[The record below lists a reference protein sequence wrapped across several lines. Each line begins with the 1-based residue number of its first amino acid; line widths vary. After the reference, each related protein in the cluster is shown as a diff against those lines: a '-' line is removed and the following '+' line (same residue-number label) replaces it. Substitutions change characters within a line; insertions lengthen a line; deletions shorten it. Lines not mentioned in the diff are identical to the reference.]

1 MKRGSFVLSAVLL
14 VLMAADLQAQ
24 TPTVPPAK
32 VHKIAVGGE
41 GGWDYLTVDP
51 DARRLYVSRGNRVVV
66 LDLDK
71 ETVVGE
77 LADTPGVH
85 GIAVVPELGKG
96 FTSNGSDSSV
106 TVFDLKTL
114 KATGKIKAR
123 GVPDAILYDPA
134 SKRVITFNHRTNDG
148 TSIDPATEKVV
159 GTIDFGGEPEAA
171 VADGKGHIF
180 VNIRSSSEIA
190 EFDPLTLKILNR
202 WPLAPGQRPNGLA
215 IDAKNRRLFSGCN
228 GNSKMVV
235 MDADKGTVIATVDIG
250 RGSDGCGFDPAKG
263 LAYSSNGGDGT
274 VDGHRR
280 ARAREVQGRRD
291 HPDPADR
298 PDNDPRPE
306 DASALPLG
314 RHPAAR
320 ARRRGRPA
328 EGQGRS
334 AGQCPGFVRDHRG
347 RAIDRT
353 LVHQRRLGFTGR
365 SNFRRVAVQL
375 LGRQWPGLAWSL

>member
-1 MKRGSFVLSAVLL
+1 MTHL
-14 VLMAADLQAQ
+14 VLIACSFLAQ
-24 TPTVPPAK
+24 VPAQGSPSSSPK

-41 GGWDYLTVDP
+41 GGWDYLTVDS

-66 LDLDK
+66 VDLEK

-85 GIAVVPELGKG
+85 GIAIVPELGKG

-114 KATGKIKAR
+114 KAAGKIKAR
-123 GVPDAILYDPA
+123 GVPDAIVYDPS

-148 TSIDPATEKVV
+148 TSIDPATDKVV

-171 VADGKGHIF
+171 VADGNGHIF

-190 EFDPLTLKILNR
+190 EFDALTLKVLNR

-235 MDADKGTVIATVDIG
+235 MDADSGSVIASVDIG

-274 VDGHRR
+274 VTAIGEAEPGKFKVVSTIPTQAT
-280 ARAREVQGRRD
+280 ARTMAL
-291 HPDPADR
+291 
-298 PDNDPRPE
+298 DPRTHR
-306 DASALPLG
+306 LYL
-314 RHPAAR
+314 PAATPMP
-320 ARRRGRPA
+320 APAGAQPKTKGSRRGAVR
-328 EGQGRS
+328 GS
-334 AGQCPGFVRDHRG
+334 FVIIVVG
-347 RAIDRT
+347 E
-353 LVHQRRLGFTGR
+353 
-365 SNFRRVAVQL
+365 
-375 LGRQWPGLAWSL
+375 

>member
-1 MKRGSFVLSAVLL
+1 MNHLALIACSMLFPTLTEDTAQL
-14 VLMAADLQAQ
+14 AA
-24 TPTVPPAK
+24 PK

-41 GGWDYLTVDP
+41 GGWDYLTVDS
-51 DARRLYVSRGNRVVV
+51 DARRLYVSRANRVVV

-96 FTSNGSDSSV
+96 FTSNGTDSSV

-114 KATGKIKAR
+114 KATGKIKAS

-134 SKRVITFNHRTNDG
+134 SKRVITFNHGTNDG
-148 TSIDPATEKVV
+148 TSIDPASEMVQ
-159 GTIDFGGEPEAA
+159 GTIAFGGEPEAA

-180 VNIRSSSEIA
+180 VNIRSTSEVA
-190 EFDPLTLKILNR
+190 EFDALSLKILNR

-250 RGSDGCGFDPAKG
+250 RGSDGCGFDPVKG
-263 LAYSSNGGDGT
+263 LAYSSNGADGT
-274 VDGHRR
+274 LTVVGEGEPRQFKVVSTIPTQASARTMTIDPKSHRVYLS
-280 ARAREVQGRRD
+280 AATAAPTLAAGTQPQTKGGRRGY
-291 HPDPADR
+291 
-298 PDNDPRPE
+298 
-306 DASALPLG
+306 LPG
-314 RHPAAR
+314 
-320 ARRRGRPA
+320 
-328 EGQGRS
+328 S
-334 AGQCPGFVRDHRG
+334 FVIVVVGD
-347 RAIDRT
+347 
-353 LVHQRRLGFTGR
+353 
-365 SNFRRVAVQL
+365 
-375 LGRQWPGLAWSL
+375 

>member
-1 MKRGSFVLSAVLL
+1 MTNL
-14 VLMAADLQAQ
+14 VLIACSFLAQ
-24 TPTVPPAK
+24 VPAQESSSSLPK

-71 ETVVGE
+71 EEVVAE
-77 LADTPGVH
+77 LKDTPGIH
-85 GIAVVPELGKG
+85 GIAIVPELGKG

-134 SKRVITFNHRTNDG
+134 SRRVITFNHGTNDG
-148 TSIDPATEKVV
+148 TSIDPATEKVA
-159 GTIDFGGEPEAA
+159 GTIAFGGEPEAA
-171 VADGKGHIF
+171 VADGRGHIF

-190 EFDPLTLKILNR
+190 EFDAHTLKILNR

-235 MDADKGTVIATVDIG
+235 MDADKGTVMATVDIG

-263 LAYSSNGGDGT
+263 LAFSSNGGDGT
-274 VDGHRR
+274 VTVIGEVEPGKFKVVSTIPTQPTARTMALDPGTHRLYLS
-280 ARAREVQGRRD
+280 AATPMPAPAGAQPKTKGGRR
-291 HPDPADR
+291 
-298 PDNDPRPE
+298 
-306 DASALPLG
+306 G
-314 RHPAAR
+314 TV
-320 ARRRGRPA
+320 
-328 EGQGRS
+328 
-334 AGQCPGFVRDHRG
+334 PGSFVIIVVGD
-347 RAIDRT
+347 
-353 LVHQRRLGFTGR
+353 
-365 SNFRRVAVQL
+365 
-375 LGRQWPGLAWSL
+375 

>member
-1 MKRGSFVLSAVLL
+1 MSTFLL
-14 VLMAADLQAQ
+14 LAFSMFPPSPTQD
-24 TPTVPPAK
+24 TPRVTAPK

-41 GGWDYLTVDP
+41 GGWDYLTVDS

-77 LADTPGVH
+77 LADTPGIH
-85 GIAVVPELGKG
+85 GIAIVPELGKG

-134 SKRVITFNHRTNDG
+134 SKRVITFNHGTNDG
-148 TSIDPATEKVV
+148 TSIDPNSEKVA
-159 GTIDFGGEPEAA
+159 GTIAFGGEPEAA

-190 EFDPLTLKILNR
+190 EFDPLTLKVLNR
-202 WPLAPGQRPNGLA
+202 WSLAPGTRPNGRA

-235 MDADKGTVIATVDIG
+235 MDADKGIVIATVDIG
-250 RGSDGCGFDPAKG
+250 RGSDGCGFDPSKG
-263 LAYSSNGGDGT
+263 FAYSANGGDGT
-274 VDGHRR
+274 VTVIGEGEPGQFKVVATIATHASARTMALDPKTHRLYLSAATPAPAPAGAQTKR
-280 ARAREVQGRRD
+280 GRRG
-291 HPDPADR
+291 
-298 PDNDPRPE
+298 
-306 DASALPLG
+306 SV
-314 RHPAAR
+314 
-320 ARRRGRPA
+320 
-328 EGQGRS
+328 
-334 AGQCPGFVRDHRG
+334 PGSFVIVVVG
-347 RAIDRT
+347 E
-353 LVHQRRLGFTGR
+353 
-365 SNFRRVAVQL
+365 
-375 LGRQWPGLAWSL
+375 

>member
-1 MKRGSFVLSAVLL
+1 MGE
-14 VLMAADLQAQ
+14 
-24 TPTVPPAK
+24 
-32 VHKIAVGGE
+32 E
-41 GGWDYLTVDP
+41 GGWDYLAVDP
-51 DARRLYVSRGNRVVV
+51 GARRLYVSRGNRVVV

-71 ETVVGE
+71 ESVVGE

-85 GIAVVPELGKG
+85 GIAIVPELGKG

-114 KATGKIKAR
+114 KAAGTIKAH

-190 EFDPLTLKILNR
+190 EFDALTLKIVNR
-202 WPLAPGQRPNGLA
+202 WPLAPGRRPNGLA

-235 MDADKGTVIATVDIG
+235 MDADKGSVIAMVDIG

-274 VDGHRR
+274 VTVIGESEPGKFKVVSTIQTQLTARTMTLDPRTHRLYLP
-280 ARAREVQGRRD
+280 AATPMAAPSGAQPKAKGGRR
-291 HPDPADR
+291 
-298 PDNDPRPE
+298 
-306 DASALPLG
+306 G
-314 RHPAAR
+314 MV
-320 ARRRGRPA
+320 
-328 EGQGRS
+328 
-334 AGQCPGFVRDHRG
+334 PGSFVIIVVGD
-347 RAIDRT
+347 
-353 LVHQRRLGFTGR
+353 
-365 SNFRRVAVQL
+365 
-375 LGRQWPGLAWSL
+375 